1 MKYLYCLFFCL
12 FISFCYAQTQ
22 KECDELLVKAV
33 HERAENNYGE
43 SLELL
48 LKVKNR
54 SQQKNWN
61 KQLFLA
67 INNIGV
73 NYYMML
79 DYGEAIDNYLEAYKI
94 ALKNADSNEEMIVLN
109 NIAILYSKEKQF
121 SKAEEYFS
129 RAYKIALENKDSLK
143 IGLYAIN
150 LATVANEQ
158 KQVSKAKEYIRIAIP
173 LVKNNQ
179 DLLLMAEI
187 AQATNFYLSKEHEKA
202 KSNALKLYSTTK
214 NSSNIEAKSSILILL
229 AQIFQEEQN
238 ISQATNYMN
247 VMLQDIEMSIENKK
261 DAYGMMAQLNSDSQ
275 NYKQAI
281 LYKDSVALTL
291 DSINKIKNGRL
302 FENSKIKFEVQN
314 FQQKLSE
321 SNQRLKT
328 ERRIFYGFMIGL
340 FLLLIFVFWA
350 IRNHFIKL
358 NQRKIIAER
367 NEQIVQLELLQE
379 KNEKLLLKQ
388 TLQEQNVSSEQNEE
402 RLRSEIELKNKQLT
416 SKALNVAARNSL
428 IEDIITHFSNFNE
441 VRENHV
447 LKEKVNELKSHLK
460 KDSEWDHFFNH
471 FEEVNQGFLKK
482 LKEVHPNLNSND
494 LRFISYLYMNLSIK
508 EISSLF
514 NITPEACRKRKERI
528 SKKMNLSSEE
538 DLYFYLSNI

>member
-1 MKYLYCLFFCL
+1 MKYLYFLFFCL
-12 FISFCYAQTQ
+12 FISFCNAQTQ
-22 KECDELLVKAV
+22 KECDELLVKAIN
-33 HERAENNYGE
+33 ERAENNFGE

-121 SKAEEYFS
+121 TKAEEYFL
-129 RAYKIALENKDSLK
+129 RAYKIALEKKESLK

-158 KQVSKAKEYIRIAIP
+158 NQVKKAKEYLTIAIP
-173 LVKNNQ
+173 LLKNNQ
-179 DLLLMAEI
+179 ELLLMAEI
-187 AQATNFYLSKEHEKA
+187 AEANNFYLAKQHQKA
-202 KSNALKLYSTTK
+202 KEIALKLFSTAQK
-214 NSSNIEAKSSILILL
+214 SFNIEAKSSILILL
-229 AQIFQEEQN
+229 AQIFQEEKDVN
-238 ISQATNYMN
+238 RATSYINLLLKDDN
-247 VMLQDIEMSIENKK
+247 MSIENKK
-261 DAYGMMAQLNSDSQ
+261 DAYKLMAQLSFDAQKYN
-275 NYKQAI
+275 QAI
-281 LYKDSVALTL
+281 LYKDSVMFTM

-321 SNQRLKT
+321 STQQLKT
-328 ERRIFYGFMIGL
+328 ERKIFYGFIIGL
-340 FLLLIFVFWA
+340 ILLLILVFWA

-367 NEQIVQLELLQE
+367 NQQIVELELLQE
-379 KNEKLLLKQ
+379 KNEKLLLEQ
-388 TLQEQNVSSEQNEE
+388 TLQEHNVSSGLNEE
-402 RLRSEIELKNKQLT
+402 RLRGEIELKNKQLS
-416 SKALNVAARNSL
+416 SKALSVAARNNL
-428 IEDIITHFSNFNE
+428 IEDIIAHFSTFNE
-441 VRENHV
+441 VRGNPVLEN
-447 LKEKVNELKSHLK
+447 KVRELKNHLK

-471 FEEVNQGFLKK
+471 FDEVNQGFLKK
-482 LKEVHPNLNSND
+482 LKEVHSNLNTND
-494 LRFISYLYMNLSIK
+494 LRFISYLYMNLTIK

-528 SKKMNLSSEE
+528 SKKMNLSTEE